1 MRGAWCSMR
10 GGRSRW
16 PAGRAVAAGG
26 ALSCL
31 CARAGGEAL
40 PADATRPAA
49 GGVSTFQRTRRVRYS
64 TWYSNIHS
72 LANLL
77 GARVTCQPGGNPRR
91 LVRDDDHHAPH
102 PPPATTSL
110 PLLSLTESGWLCI
123 FAARHGERGG
133 RRLHQGRGAN
143 ARAPRARV
151 RAAAAT
157 HSRTLDAVRLRV
169 PAPVRVHV
177 AHLPH
182 LHGSG
187 LVGTPMVSPAPGLPQ
202 DSGVLSIQLLS
213 TGSSQSRASLPQV
226 SNARR
231 RLR

>member
-1 MRGAWCSMR
+1 MPVCACRR
-10 GGRSRW
+10 GGTSS
-16 PAGRAVAAGG
+16 GRRGP
-26 ALSCL
+26 
-31 CARAGGEAL
+31 R
-40 PADATRPAA
+40 A

-72 LANLL
+72 LANLV